1 MLFVYLCDLSDVI
14 MINICI
20 IFLLTFRKGG
30 KKTEDEEEEVV
41 KPVLYASRLG
51 AR

>member
-1 MLFVYLCDLSDVI
+1 MLFVYLCDLSRVI
-14 MINICI
+14 MLNICI
-20 IFLLTFRKGG
+20 VCPIFRKGG
-30 KKTEDEEEEVV
+30 NKTEDDEEEAV